1 MFHPDWYEKYIF
13 PKYERLWEPAKK
25 AGKKVILVADGN
37 MGSFLSDLRET
48 GIDGVVFENPATDFD
63 LILKHF
69 SDKIIIGGID
79 AKLLT
84 FQKPNEVR
92 DHVLDVHEKTRY
104 MPGFVMSICG
114 GIHGSIP
121 LENLEAYF
129 DTRVEIG
136 YTMDGWRKK

>member
-1 MFHPDWYEKYIF
+1 MKEDAIALAESRSTTK
-13 PKYERLWEPAKK
+13 
-25 AGKKVILVADGN
+25 G
-37 MGSFLSDLRET
+37 LS
-48 GIDGVVFENPATDFD
+48 
-63 LILKHF
+63 K
-69 SDKIIIGGID
+69 
-79 AKLLT
+79 
-84 FQKPNEVR
+84 EVR

-114 GIHGSIP
+114 GIHGNIP